1 MTTHKLPGLSV
12 SGKQKAVAYVVS
24 ILSSIAFVSSC
35 SFTPTILKDPVHSL
49 GHSLEQSEGESVF
62 DLCFV
67 KSEDGNLDLVKIK
80 RKAGI
85 LRKNKLET
93 AVRALLDGP
102 TAEECASGLGSE
114 IPRGTILLGMN
125 EANGSIELNLSHRF
139 SANGSGDSIQTRVEQ
154 IARTVKSIET
164 KEPVYLNIEGQRL
177 TMTPGEGLEVHQPIN
192 Q

>member
-1 MTTHKLPGLSV
+1 MTKQTLAERFNPG
-12 SGKQKAVAYVVS
+12 KHKAVASVVS

-35 SFTPTILKDPVHSL
+35 SFTHTILQDPVHT
-49 GHSLEQSEGESVF
+49 LEESASDSVF
-62 DLCFV
+62 NLCFV
-67 KSEDGNLDLVKIK
+67 KSDNGNLDLVQIK
-80 RKAGI
+80 RRAGI

-102 TAEECASGLGSE
+102 TAEECATGLGSE

-125 EANGSIELNLSHRF
+125 EANGAIELNLSHRF
-139 SANGSGDSIQTRVEQ
+139 SANGSGESIQTRVEQ
-154 IARTVKSIET
+154 IARTVKSIES
-164 KEPVYLNIEGQRL
+164 KEPVYLNVEGQRL